1 MAAKKVSSAGE
12 VNWYEDELILVLD
25 NATRKGL
32 AALAARVDGLAKIN
46 IVENDQIDTGFMLN
60 TVYHVA
66 DGVSTYA
73 ATAES
78 GEHTGK
84 SGANK
89 FVEKAP
95 EAQLPDEYEA
105 LVAVGADYAV
115 FQEQQNSFLFKALLQ
130 ASQEAG
136 GIIQAAA
143 KEAGL

>member
-1 MAAKKVSSAGE
+1 MAAKTVSSAGE
-12 VNWYEDELILVLD
+12 VNWYQEELILVLE

-32 AALAARVDGLAKIN
+32 AGLAARVDGLAKIN
-46 IVENDQIDTGFMLN
+46 IVENDQVDTGFMLN

-66 DGVSTYA
+66 NAVSTYA
-73 ATAES
+73 ATAEG
-78 GEHTGK
+78 GEYTGK
-84 SGANK
+84 AGANK

-95 EAQLPDEYEA
+95 EAPLPDEYEA
-105 LVAVGADYAV
+105 LVAVGADYAI

>member
-1 MAAKKVSSAGE
+1 MAAKTVTNAGE
-12 VNWYEDELILVLD
+12 VNWYEDELMLVLE

-46 IVENDQIDTGFMLN
+46 IVENDQVDTGFMLN

-66 DGVSTYA
+66 EGVSTYA

-78 GEHTGK
+78 GEYTGK
-84 SGANK
+84 TGVGR
-89 FVEKAP
+89 FVDKAP
-95 EAQLPDEYEA
+95 EAKLPDEYEA
-105 LVAVGADYAV
+105 LVAVGADYAI

-143 KEAGL
+143 KESGL